1 MDLTDTQHYKEHA
14 KHVAILSVDLGK
26 EQDYS
31 CWELIETKPQR
42 MKNTR
47 GKWLDVMGVW
57 VKDIVRLPLGT
68 DYATVQEAIHAA
80 FWDKKAWLVDSVT
93 EKPQPPQLLIDAG
106 GPGNPVVDSMSRN
119 LGLKANIISYQ
130 LTRGVSQIKWVSK
143 NRFRVPR
150 TVLFQRLYSMLANG
164 QVHADPDLALA
175 PVLSR
180 ELKGLRVEAN
190 EETGEER
197 ITHRE
202 SEHDDLAICLA
213 GAAFLATIPP
223 RRARMKLM
231 DSSGSAEI
239 NPLTGTLA
247 RKGQDLRRR
256 TSPGRVV

>member
-1 MDLTDTQHYKEHA
+1 MSDARRYKEHPR
-14 KHVAILSVDLGK
+14 HVAILSVDLGK
-26 EQDYS
+26 EQDHS
-31 CWELIETKPQR
+31 CWELIEAKPQR
-42 MKNTR
+42 IKTTR

-68 DYATVQEAIHAA
+68 DYHTVQEAIHAA
-80 FWDKKAWLVDSVT
+80 FWDERAWLVDFAT
-93 EKPQPPQLLIDAG
+93 EKPQPPQQLIDAG
-106 GPGNPVVDSMSRN
+106 GPGNPVVDSMARN
-119 LGLKANIISYQ
+119 LGLRANIISYQ
-130 LTRGVSQIKWVSK
+130 LTRGVSDIKWVSK
-143 NRFRVPR
+143 SRFRVPR
-150 TVLFQRLYSMLANG
+150 TILFQRLYSMVANG
-164 QVHADPDLALA
+164 QVHADPDLPLA
-175 PVLSR
+175 DVLAK

-190 EETGEER
+190 QDTGEER

-223 RRARMKLM
+223 RRARVKLM

-256 TSPGRVV
+256 AG

>member
-1 MDLTDTQHYKEHA
+1 MDLTDTRRYKQHA
-14 KHVAILSVDLGK
+14 KHVTILSVDLGK

-31 CWELIETKPQR
+31 CWELIEAKPQQIQT
-42 MKNTR
+42 TR

-80 FWDKKAWLVDSVT
+80 FWDKKAWLVDFST

-106 GPGNPVVDSMSRN
+106 GPGNPVVDSMARN

-130 LTRGVSQIKWVSK
+130 LTRGVSDVKWVSK
-143 NRFRVPR
+143 SRFRVPR
-150 TVLFQRLYSMLANG
+150 TILFQRLYSMVANG
-164 QVHADPDLALA
+164 QVHADPDLELA
-175 PVLSR
+175 PVLAQ
-180 ELKGLRVEAN
+180 ELKNLRVEAN

-223 RRARMKLM
+223 RRARMKLL
-231 DSSGSAEI
+231 DSSGTSEI
-239 NPLTGTLA
+239 DPFTGTFK
-247 RKGQDLRRR
+247 RKGQDLRR
-256 TSPGRVV
+256 

>member
-1 MDLTDTQHYKEHA
+1 MSDTKRYKEHPRHA
-14 KHVAILSVDLGK
+14 AILSVDLGK
-26 EQDYS
+26 ERDHS
-31 CWELIETKPQR
+31 CWELIEAKPQR
-42 MKNTR
+42 IKNTR
-47 GKWLDVMGVW
+47 GKWLDVIGVW

-80 FWDKKAWLVDSVT
+80 FWDERAWLVDFAT

-106 GPGNPVVDSMSRN
+106 GPGNPVVDSMARN
-119 LGLKANIISYQ
+119 LGLRANIISYQ
-130 LTRGVSQIKWVSK
+130 LTRGVSDIKWISK

-150 TVLFQRLYSMLANG
+150 TILFQRLYSLVANG
-164 QVHADPDLALA
+164 QVHADPELELA

-213 GAAFLATIPP
+213 GAAFLVHLQN
-223 RRARMKLM
+223 RL
-231 DSSGSAEI
+231 
-239 NPLTGTLA
+239 
-247 RKGQDLRRR
+247 
-256 TSPGRVV
+256 

>member
-1 MDLTDTQHYKEHA
+1 MDLTDTQHYKEHPR
-14 KHVAILSVDLGK
+14 HVAILSVDLGK

-31 CWELIETKPQR
+31 CWELIEAKPQR
-42 MKNTR
+42 IKNTR
-47 GKWLDVMGVW
+47 GKWLDVMGIW
-57 VKDIVRLPLGT
+57 IKDIVRLPLGT
-68 DYATVQEAIHAA
+68 DYATVQDHLHQA
-80 FWDKKAWLVDSVT
+80 FWDKKAWLVDFAT

-106 GPGNPVVDSMSRN
+106 GPGNPVVDSMARN

-130 LTRGVSQIKWVSK
+130 LTRGVSDVKWISK
-143 NRFRVPR
+143 SRFRVPR
-150 TVLFQRLYSMLANG
+150 TILFQRLYSMVANG

-190 EETGEER
+190 EETGEGR

-231 DSSGSAEI
+231 DSTGSQEI
-239 NPLTGTLA
+239 DPLTGVLK

-256 TSPGRVV
+256 A